1 MNTSPLQIFRSVIF
15 ALFLRE
21 LKTRFGESRLGYAWI
36 VLEPMLHIVMLL
48 VIFSV
53 FSNQMMPQVPFSL
66 FLITGLI
73 PFFLF
78 KHIAMALMGSIPAN
92 LALFSYKP
100 VKPFSVYITR
110 TILEVLIYGAIFGLI
125 LVVFWWFSLV
135 PFSIAFPLEL
145 IGTTVLIILFSVSIG
160 IALSVLVHKFES
172 LRMLVNIAFTLLYF
186 LSGIMYPLWVIPSEY
201 LRYLQYNP
209 LLHLIE
215 MFRESFFSYYPQVE
229 GISLTL
235 PFWTILVM
243 GYIGM
248 WFYTKRESLLRS
260 ST

>member
-1 MNTSPLQIFRSVIF
+1 MRNRSFAIFTTVIF

-48 VIFSV
+48 IIFSV
-53 FSNQMMPQVPFSL
+53 FSNRMMPQVPFSL

-78 KHIAMALMGSIPAN
+78 KNIAMALMGSIPGN

-100 VKPFSVYITR
+100 VKPFAVYITR
-110 TILEVLIYGAIFGLI
+110 TILEVLIYGTIFGFI
-125 LVVFWWFSLV
+125 LVVFWWFALA

-145 IGTTVLIILFSVSIG
+145 IGITLLIIMFSVSIG

-172 LRMLVNIAFTLLYF
+172 LKMLVKIVFTLLYF
-186 LSGIMYPLWVIPSEY
+186 VSGIMYPLWIIPSEY

-215 MFRESFFSYYPQVE
+215 MFRESFFSYYPQIE
-229 GISLTL
+229 GVSISLPL
-235 PFWTILVM
+235 WTILIV